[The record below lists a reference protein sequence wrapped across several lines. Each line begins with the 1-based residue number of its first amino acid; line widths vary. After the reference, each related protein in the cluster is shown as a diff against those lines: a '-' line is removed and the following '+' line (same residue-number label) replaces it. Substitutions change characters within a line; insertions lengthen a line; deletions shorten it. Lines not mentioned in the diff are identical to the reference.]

1 MTLFNKLILQIIISE
16 IIDGISILLEIVRD
30 SYGINYFE
38 KYNSI
43 KFFCFTQIYLSL
55 FSCLWTLT
63 ASFFISLRLYDMT
76 VKRNKIF
83 HKKLLEKITPL
94 ISIAF
99 SMILSFIIWSI
110 QVSSQSKGRKNLSK
124 EEFYNP
130 ERRTQN
136 YKLMYCWVNN
146 DLNIVISILVFIL
159 VAANI
164 YFSLIKSMI
173 FVNKVKRNMEE
184 NESVVDKKR
193 INDIKIIK
201 KSYISIL

>member
-1 MTLFNKLILQIIISE
+1 MFWDPNNYTESRLKCSVKLVSEILSFCSLIFSVFIVVTSFLYLKMTLFNKLILQIIISK
-16 IIDGISILLEIVRD
+16 IIDGISILLEVVRD

-43 KFFCFTQIYLSL
+43 KFFCFSQIYLSL

-99 SMILSFIIWSI
+99 SMILSFIICCI

-124 EEFYNP
+124 GEFYNP
-130 ERRTQN
+130 
-136 YKLMYCWVNN
+136 
-146 DLNIVISILVFIL
+146 
-159 VAANI
+159 
-164 YFSLIKSMI
+164 
-173 FVNKVKRNMEE
+173 
-184 NESVVDKKR
+184 
-193 INDIKIIK
+193 
-201 KSYISIL
+201 